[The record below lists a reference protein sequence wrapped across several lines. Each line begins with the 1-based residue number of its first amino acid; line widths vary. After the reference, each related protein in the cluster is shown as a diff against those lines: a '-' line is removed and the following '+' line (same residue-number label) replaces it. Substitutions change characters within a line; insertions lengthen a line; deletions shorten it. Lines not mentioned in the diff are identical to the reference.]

1 MSDLKKLFKRDRFY
15 WVIVTG
21 VMTLL
26 VIYMIANIN
35 ADGMYHTL
43 FKIEDSIE
51 QWQYLHEFWETHPEL
66 QRDLV
71 LNDIP
76 LFYVEHMMSWTVIVA
91 LIAQALRLFAQE
103 TRNRAEVQ
111 RTLPVKSHNILTC
124 HYLSGLLTVGIPLLV
139 QTAILRLDIL
149 YVEKN
154 TDFIFE
160 GKEQLWF
167 YAGKSMINFMLIY
180 SLLILCRKVTTDV
193 PGTIFTFI
201 VVEFAMQVL
210 VGYCLGLY
218 WSNLSDDR
226 IRNWVFWAIVA
237 AVWIFLSYIADQKQ
251 DYARSGVY
259 SFTVVHWVIMGVV
272 FANIYYLFYG
282 SFKGLPQFEDVSKA
296 VSFLVSAA
304 ASLLMTAG
312 VHFVTKPKKI

>member
-21 VMTLL
+21 VMTLF
-26 VIYMIANIN
+26 VIYMMANVN

-51 QWQYLHEFWETHPEL
+51 QWQSLHEFWETHPEL

-91 LIAQALRLFAQE
+91 LTAQAIWFLVQE
-103 TRNRAEVQ
+103 TKNRAEVQ
-111 RTLPVKSHNILTC
+111 RTFPIKSRNIMTC
-124 HYLSGLLTVGIPLLV
+124 HYLSGLLTVGIPVLI
-139 QTAILRLDIL
+139 QTMILRLDIL
-149 YVEKN
+149 YVEIN

-160 GKEQLWF
+160 GKELLWF
-167 YAGKSMINFMLIY
+167 FAGKTMIIFMLHY

-201 VVEFAMQVL
+201 VVEFAMLAL
-210 VGYCLGLY
+210 VGYCLGMY
-218 WSNLSDDR
+218 WNNPSENSIL
-226 IRNWVFWAIVA
+226 NWVFWMIVTT
-237 AVWIFLSYIADQKQ
+237 VWILLSYIADQKQ
-251 DYARSGVY
+251 DYARNGVY
-259 SFTVVHWVIMGVV
+259 AFTIVHWVIMGVV
-272 FANIYYLFYG
+272 FANIYYLFYD
-282 SFKGLPQFEDVSKA
+282 SFKELPQFEDMSKA
-296 VSFLVSAA
+296 VSFLVSVA

-312 VHFVTKPKKI
+312 VHYVTKPKKI